1 MAKNGLKI
9 MDSDLHIVEPPDLWQ
24 RYIDPEYKQR
34 APVGLARH
42 RRDMGITLDGVN
54 IQFGAPLTPG
64 RPQAPPNPRI
74 NARVEQERRK
84 QDAIYED
91 GEKHGWD
98 PGSHLRAMDTEG
110 IDIGVLF
117 PTRGLTVLAV
127 DGMDPGLALAIARA
141 YNNWLYDFCQ
151 GDPDRLFGAAM
162 IPPFDVEY
170 AVSETRRCVEELGFR
185 CIFMRPN
192 VVNGRNWHDPYYD
205 PLWAECQR
213 LGVPV
218 GLHEG
223 ANPPYLN
230 QVGDRLGSNML
241 IHVCSHPMEMMLA
254 AVSFCGGGV
263 LARYPELKVAFLEA
277 NSSWAPWLMWR
288 LDEHYEAQG
297 YRHPE
302 LTTYPSEY
310 FKERCFV
317 SMEPGEWPAKHLEE
331 QGYGDSVVFSTDY
344 PHGDGQYPYAVDSFL
359 TMDLSPEAK
368 RKYLWDN
375 CARLYS
381 FS

>member
-1 MAKNGLKI
+1 MAKNGLKV
-9 MDSDLHIVEPPDLWQ
+9 MDSDLHIFEPPDLWQ
-24 RYIDPEYKQR
+24 RYIDPEFKHR

-42 RRDMGITLDGVN
+42 QRDMGITLDGVN
-54 IQFGAPLTPG
+54 IQFGAPLAPG
-64 RPQAPPNPRI
+64 RPQAPPDPRVDE
-74 NARVEQERRK
+74 RVEQERRK

-98 PGSHLRAMDTEG
+98 AASQLRAMDTEG
-110 IDIGVLF
+110 IDVGVLF
-117 PTRGLTVLAV
+117 PSRGLTVLAV

-141 YNNWLYDFCQ
+141 YNDWLYDFCQ
-151 GDPDRLFGAAM
+151 VGPDRLFGAAM
-162 IPPFDVEY
+162 IPPFDVEF
-170 AVSETRRCVEELGFR
+170 AVSETRRCVEELGFK

-192 VVNGRNWHDPYYD
+192 VINGRNWHDPYYD

-213 LGVPV
+213 LGIPV
-218 GLHEG
+218 GFHEG

-230 QVGDRLGSNML
+230 QVGDSLGSRML
-241 IHVCSHPMEMMLA
+241 IHACSHPMEMMLA

-302 LTTYPSEY
+302 LETYPSEY
-310 FKERCFV
+310 FKQRCFV
-317 SMEPGEWPAKHLEE
+317 NMESGEWPAKHLEE

-344 PHGDGQYPYAVDSFL
+344 PHGDGQYPHAVDSFL